1 MAFTKYLVSA
11 LAVASLAFADKSC
24 EGDVTIE
31 NQQDAGKLS
40 SCKKWDGDITISEKI
55 TSSIS
60 IDGVEEVTGSVIAKN
75 SSITEFSISKLAT
88 IGDSLS
94 LNACTYLRSLDLPS
108 LTKVKSIKL
117 EALPKLQTLGFT
129 KTVSKA
135 STIFITNTDLTS
147 LTGINL
153 ETVVDMMV
161 TNNPHLTEAN
171 VDKITN
177 ATGYVNFAANH
188 KDLSI
193 SLPNLE
199 GAHNMTFRNTSGVYI
214 PSLVQ
219 MDGLLG
225 FYSNFFSN
233 FSAPN
238 LTSTGD
244 LVFTSNSML
253 QEISLKSLKSV
264 KGGLQIANNSALEE
278 INGFPK
284 LATITGAID
293 VTGKFKKVEFPALKE
308 VRGDANFQSTE
319 VFGCDPFDKAKSDD
333 VIRGKLTCRE
343 KQEKPKTGDDTSGDG
358 GDSHT
363 GAAPAFAQ
371 APAGL
376 FVALLGALQFL
387 L

>member
-1 MAFTKYLVSA
+1 M
-11 LAVASLAFADKSC
+11 
-24 EGDVTIE
+24 TIE

-40 SCKKWDGDITISEKI
+40 GCRKWDGDITISEVV

-60 IDGVEEVTGSVIAKN
+60 IESVEEVTGSIIAKN
-75 SSITEFSISKLAT
+75 SSITEFSFQKLTT

-94 LNACTYLRSLDLPS
+94 LSTCTYLRSLDFPS
-108 LTKVKSIKL
+108 LTKSKSIRL

-129 KTVSKA
+129 KSVSKA
-135 STIFITNTDLTS
+135 ETIFITNTDLTS
-147 LTGINL
+147 LAGINL

-161 TNNPHLTEAN
+161 TNNPHLTEVN

-188 KDLSI
+188 KELSI
-193 SLPNLE
+193 KFPNLE
-199 GAHNMTFRNTSGVYI
+199 GAHNMTFRNTSGVEI
-214 PSLVQ
+214 PSLKV

-244 LVFTSNSML
+244 LVFTSNSMVKEMTL
-253 QEISLKSLKSV
+253 VSLKTV

-278 INGFPK
+278 VSGFPK

-293 VTGKFKKVEFPALKE
+293 ITGKF
-308 VRGDANFQSTE
+308 
-319 VFGCDPFDKAKSDD
+319 
-333 VIRGKLTCRE
+333 
-343 KQEKPKTGDDTSGDG
+343 DT
-358 GDSHT
+358 
-363 GAAPAFAQ
+363 
-371 APAGL
+371 
-376 FVALLGALQFL
+376 
-387 L
+387 